1 MVHVEPFHWATSV
14 RVPLKGF
21 EDEPAVKQLIALAHD
36 TPESELDDPDGPG
49 LATIDQFLPFHCS
62 IRAEPFAD
70 GPPTAAQLFA
80 LVQDT
85 LSRRLTVAFDGL
97 GLGTTDQ
104 VVPFHRSTS
113 VTT

>member
-1 MVHVEPFHWATSV
+1 MVHVEPFHWATSA
-14 RVPLKGF
+14 RVPLKGL

-36 TPESELDDPDGPG
+36 TPERELDDPDGAG

-62 IRAEPFAD
+62 IRVEPFVD
-70 GPPTAAQLFA
+70 GPPAAAQLVA

-97 GLGTTDQ
+97 GLGTTD
-104 VVPFHRSTS
+104 
-113 VTT
+113 